1 MQSGM
6 CSLYAMA
13 ALIPEVCPPDVGG
26 RGIGAKQDFSARTG
40 NLEPRRSMVSCVY
53 VGRCLIDKGYCCG

>member
-26 RGIGAKQDFSARTG
+26 RGNRCEARLFGAHRK
-40 NLEPRRSMVSCVY
+40 PRAETEYGFLRV
-53 VGRCLIDKGYCCG
+53 CGTLPY